1 MRISDWSSDVCS
13 SDLFA
18 DRVRQQC
25 FDRRLVGAGDQP
37 RLFDRK
43 PLERGEQQY
52 LPAERGQLDEAL
64 VRGANQRRLFVVA
77 AFAIVDIGDFPDAV
91 QTAVE
96 VDPTVVAAVELPGF
110 GADNIE
116 VGAAD
121 LVDRTDAV

>member
-43 PLERGEQQY
+43 PLERGEQKY

-64 VRGANQRRLFVVA
+64 VRGAKQRMLIVVA
-77 AFAIVDIGDFPDAV
+77 AFAIVEIGAIPDAV
-91 QTAVE
+91 KHEDE
-96 VDPTVVAAVELPGF
+96 VDPRAVAPGTVPGWGGEDVEGRGAV
-110 GADNIE
+110 I
-116 VGAAD
+116 
-121 LVDRTDAV
+121 

>member
-64 VRGANQRRLFVVA
+64 VRGANQRMLFVVA
-77 AFAIVDIGDFPDAV
+77 AVALVDIGAFPDAV
-91 QTAVE
+91 TPALEADPRAVA
-96 VDPTVVAAVELPGF
+96 PVAFTGRGRAR
-110 GADNIE
+110 
-116 VGAAD
+116 AA
-121 LVDRTDAV
+121 